1 MTTFVGM
8 QGNLKLLILVV
19 FVLTGLVNLTRPP
32 GSVKSYDR
40 HMYNPEKPASY
51 VSTYPSSEL
60 ELY

>member
-1 MTTFVGM
+1 M